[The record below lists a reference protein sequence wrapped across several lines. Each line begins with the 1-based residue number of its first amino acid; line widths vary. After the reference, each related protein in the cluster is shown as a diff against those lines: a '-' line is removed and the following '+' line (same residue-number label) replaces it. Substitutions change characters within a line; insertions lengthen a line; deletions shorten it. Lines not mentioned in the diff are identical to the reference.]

1 MVERHPNAEESK
13 QSRDDRADEQLDNEA
28 ESRQEKEPQQKAHR
42 MSVEKHLAG
51 LWKMLGLGD

>member
-1 MVERHPNAEESK
+1 MVERHPSAEENRQSSDDQADK
-13 QSRDDRADEQLDNEA
+13 QVDNEA
-28 ESRQEKEPQQKAHR
+28 ASREEKEPREKANR